1 MSKLP
6 RLIRLFLDAK
16 GREAFDKLET
26 LQPGTP
32 SRTPRGAKT
41 VAKRSK
47 LESQANATREESRT
61 IREALDAAQQEL
73 EKFEPDGTAT
83 PRERLIRK
91 AIGIHRSKQQVL
103 SDLSPEE
110 RLRLQALAQA
120 ILSPR
125 KG

>member
-16 GREAFDKLET
+16 GREALDKLENLPT
-26 LQPGTP
+26 APTGRP
-32 SRTPRGAKT
+32 ARGRAGAPNRSR
-41 VAKRSK
+41 
-47 LESQANATREESRT
+47 LESQANATREETRT
-61 IREALDAAQQEL
+61 IREALDAAQEEL
-73 EKFEPDGTAT
+73 SKFEPDGTAT

-91 AIGIHRSKQQVL
+91 AIGIHRSKQEAL

-120 ILSPR
+120 ILTPKTR
-125 KG
+125 